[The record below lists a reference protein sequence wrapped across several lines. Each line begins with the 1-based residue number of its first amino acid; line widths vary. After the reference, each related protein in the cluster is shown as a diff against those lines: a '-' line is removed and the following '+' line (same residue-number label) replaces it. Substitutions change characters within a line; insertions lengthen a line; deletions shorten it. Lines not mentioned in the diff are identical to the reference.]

1 MLEFGLLQFG
11 RGGKRG
17 LNCLE
22 SLLIISVCAIF
33 TGCLSCRR
41 GGRRR
46 AFAIKAALQ
55 LNRADL
61 AQYKAYAMGLLAQRR
76 RDEAFTVIRNG
87 LTMVPAKFTDFLT
100 QMALSLDNN
109 ARLNSQPGFV
119 TNCRNGFK
127 LEPDF
132 S

>member
-1 MLEFGLLQFG
+1 MDP
-11 RGGKRG
+11 
-17 LNCLE
+17 
-22 SLLIISVCAIF
+22 LLIIAVCAIF

-55 LNRADL
+55 VNRADL
-61 AQYKAYAMGLLAQRR
+61 AQYKANAIGLLAQRR

-109 ARLNSQPGFV
+109 ARLNSQPGFM
-119 TNCRNGFK
+119 TNGRYDFK
-127 LEPDF
+127 LEPEF